1 MAQLRDTLIQGSA
14 RVTDTLYANEVDT
27 NVLSADNLET
37 NLLKINTSGAS
48 APSTSVGINL
58 TNGDTINA
66 HIGTSDKLGLYATDD
81 IIMRP
86 GGVKSNSTEGMVL
99 STGALNP
106 KDNALTLGSASNRWK
121 SLYTAGYT
129 YVYGNN
135 QWCLDVY
142 IYNKSKTQVG
152 EIYYNSG
159 NADNVTTGQ
168 YNFRQWSPNSTADT
182 GTSGFH
188 ETFSLPAVTVGRTA
202 NAGYAIITTKNLSNI
217 TSVGTLTNTLSL
229 KPASGEGGQ
238 LQLCASTANTTE
250 AGIVLDQHDSTL
262 RIFGIQSADGTKQ
275 GAGTALV
282 IDPYAKTIT
291 GGYTFSG
298 SVNGNATNVTGTVAV
313 ANGGTGVATTTKNY
327 VFAGPTSANGAPA
340 FRALVAADLP
350 AATTSAK
357 GAIIVGSGLAVSS
370 GTVSISGINTSSG
383 STTKCLTE
391 KGTWVSFGTSN
402 LALGSTAGAALAASG
417 SAGSA
422 TTAAKS
428 DHVHPFPTAA
438 NVGAATD
445 DHTHGNITNGGCI
458 TTAITAAN
466 GDYLIIGDSSASGK
480 LGKGP
485 TFVSTTANKFLKD
498 TGAFTAIAAAD
509 LPAATTSAK
518 GAVIVGSGLAVSS
531 GTISIN
537 GINTSS
543 GSTTKCLTEKG
554 TWASF
559 TNNAGTVTSVTI
571 KGGTNIDV
579 DSESAITGSGT
590 RTISLSSVQNPLIAA
605 SSTAA
610 VTSSPYKSSRWAF
623 NLGVAAADLTT
634 GMMIT
639 VKIPQPTNTYGS
651 YVSIDNGTTYKPIAV
666 GTGKGRMTTHYAQ
679 NNIITLFYDSAGT
692 VTTYA
697 FNGAASTSDVTG
709 GCWRVLNYYDSGN
722 TTTTV
727 RQSLDTTNKNR
738 PLILAYDDNTVTTV
752 NRDYQTYRCNAIY
765 ANPSTGHLYATAVHN
780 AVWNDYAEYRKA
792 ANNPE
797 PGRVV
802 IDNDNGTM
810 TLATQRLMPGA
821 QVVSDTWGHIMGET
835 EDAKTPIAVA
845 GRVLVYPFQSREN
858 YHAGMAVCS
867 APNGTVDIMTREE
880 IRDYPDCI
888 VGIVSEIPDYE
899 EWGSGNVKVNGR
911 IWIRVK

>member
-1 MAQLRDTLIQGSA
+1 M
-14 RVTDTLYANEVDT
+14 
-27 NVLSADNLET
+27 
-37 NLLKINTSGAS
+37 
-48 APSTSVGINL
+48 
-58 TNGDTINA
+58 
-66 HIGTSDKLGLYATDD
+66 
-81 IIMRP
+81 
-86 GGVKSNSTEGMVL
+86 
-99 STGALNP
+99 TGALN
-106 KDNALTLGSASNRWK
+106 
-121 SLYTAGYT
+121 
-129 YVYGNN
+129 
-135 QWCLDVY
+135 
-142 IYNKSKTQVG
+142 I
-152 EIYYNSG
+152 
-159 NADNVTTGQ
+159 
-168 YNFRQWSPNSTADT
+168 
-182 GTSGFH
+182 
-188 ETFSLPAVTVGRTA
+188 
-202 NAGYAIITTKNLSNI
+202 
-217 TSVGTLTNTLSL
+217 

-238 LQLCASTANTTE
+238 LQLCASTANTTQ
-250 AGIVLDQHDSTL
+250 AGIVLDQLNSQL
-262 RIFGIQSADGTKQ
+262 RIFGIASADGTTKT
-275 GAGTALV
+275 GTGTPLV

-291 GGYTFSG
+291 GDYTITGDAVGKNEGWIAYPGGNTYHTTTASVTGALKITLPTVSKNTMMSFDVNIYTYDGDNATSTVYHISGYEYNTTGWHNPSCRVYSEGTGNYTNLTVRFGAADNKAYVTIGETNTVWSYPQVAISNILLGYQHYNFATWGSGWSITFVTTLPTASTGSRTNVNTQSINISG
-298 SVNGNATNVTGTVAV
+298 TATNVTGTVAV

-445 DHTHGNITNGGCI
+445 DHVHGNITNGGCI

-518 GAVIVGSGLAVSS
+518 GAVIIGSGLAVSS
-531 GTISIN
+531 GTISIS

-543 GSTTKCLTEKG
+543 GSTAKCLTEKG

-559 TNNAGTVTSVTI
+559 TNNAGTVTSVII

-623 NLGVAAADLTT
+623 NLGVAASDLTT

-821 QVVSDTWGHIMGET
+821 QVVSDTWGHVMGET

-845 GRVLVYPFQSREN
+845 GRVLVYTFQSREN

>member
-1 MAQLRDTLIQGSA
+1 MT
-14 RVTDTLYANEVDT
+14 
-27 NVLSADNLET
+27 
-37 NLLKINTSGAS
+37 
-48 APSTSVGINL
+48 
-58 TNGDTINA
+58 
-66 HIGTSDKLGLYATDD
+66 
-81 IIMRP
+81 
-86 GGVKSNSTEGMVL
+86 
-99 STGALNP
+99 
-106 KDNALTLGSASNRWK
+106 
-121 SLYTAGYT
+121 
-129 YVYGNN
+129 
-135 QWCLDVY
+135 
-142 IYNKSKTQVG
+142 
-152 EIYYNSG
+152 
-159 NADNVTTGQ
+159 
-168 YNFRQWSPNSTADT
+168 STAPT
-182 GTSGFH
+182 
-188 ETFSLPAVTVGRTA
+188 
-202 NAGYAIITTKNLSNI
+202 
-217 TSVGTLTNTLSL
+217 
-229 KPASGEGGQ
+229 
-238 LQLCASTANTTE
+238 STA
-250 AGIVLDQHDSTL
+250 AAH
-262 RIFGIQSADGTKQ
+262 
-275 GAGTALV
+275 TALGATSLWV
-282 IDPYAKTIT
+282 N
-291 GGYTFSG
+291 
-298 SVNGNATNVTGTVAV
+298 SVDKGKFELVLGNAT
-313 ANGGTGVATTTKNY
+313 
-327 VFAGPTSANGAPA
+327 
-340 FRALVAADLP
+340 
-350 AATTSAK
+350 ATTSAGGQYGQLALYSAGTK
-357 GAIIVGSGLAVSS
+357 GTYLDAAANSTDWYTATLQAKTGTIALTSDIPTNLNQLTNGPGYVTSSGVTSITLSAGAGISLSATGAITST
-370 GTVSISGINTSSG
+370 GTRTISISGVDTSSG
-383 STTKCLTE
+383 SETQCLTK
-391 KGTWVSFGTSN
+391 KGTWKTFGTSN
-402 LALGSTAGAALAASG
+402 LALGTTAGAALAASG

-428 DHVHPFPTAA
+428 DHVHPFPTAE
-438 NVGAATD
+438 NVGAATS
-445 DHTHGNITNGGCI
+445 DHVHGNITNAGGI
-458 TTAITAAN
+458 TSDALTIAN
-466 GDYLIIGDSSASGK
+466 NDFIVIGDSSNSGK
-480 LGKGP
+480 LHKGP
-485 TFVSTTANKFLKD
+485 AFNASTTTKCLTQKGTWASFTNNAGTVTSITLSA
-498 TGAFTAIAAAD
+498 GAGIALDATEAI
-509 LPAATTSAK
+509 T
-518 GAVIVGSGLAVSS
+518 SS
-531 GTISIN
+531 GTRTISID
-537 GINTSS
+537 GMDESS
-543 GSTTKCLTEKG
+543 GSTTKCLTQKGTWASFTNNAGTVTSITLSAGAGIALSATGAITTSGTRTISIDGMNESSGSTSKCLTQKG

-738 PLILAYDDNTVTTV
+738 PLILAYDDNTITTV

-792 ANNPE
+792 AGNPE

-821 QVVSDTWGHIMGET
+821 QVVSDTWGHVMGET

-845 GRVLVYPFQSREN
+845 GRVLVYTFQNREN

-867 APNGTVDIMTREE
+867 APDGTVDIMTREE